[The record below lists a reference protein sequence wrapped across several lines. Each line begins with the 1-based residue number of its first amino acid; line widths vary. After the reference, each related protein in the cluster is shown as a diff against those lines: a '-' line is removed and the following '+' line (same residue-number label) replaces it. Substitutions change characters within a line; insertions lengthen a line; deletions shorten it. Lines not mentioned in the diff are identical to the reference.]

1 MRLYLI
7 RHARPAVAEGICYG
21 SSDLP
26 VFEDEQRRVL
36 ANLLP
41 VLPKGVPMFSSPLQR
56 CRGLAQQLA
65 DGLGIEDVLFDRRLA
80 EMHFGAWEMRNWD
93 AIARTEI
100 DAWSADLCG
109 YRPGGGESVL
119 EVAQRVFAFHEA
131 LSESRCDAAIIVCHA
146 GTIRLLTARLHSP
159 SPLDM
164 ALHAAKTSHRIA
176 YGELTTI
183 DC

>member
-7 RHARPAVAEGICYG
+7 RHARPAVAEGVCYG
-21 SSDLP
+21 SCDLP
-26 VFEDEQRRVL
+26 VPEDEQQRVL

-41 VLPKGVPMFSSPLQR
+41 VLPKGVPVFSSPLQR

-65 DGLGIEDVLFDRRLA
+65 DGLGIDDVLFDQRLA

-93 AIARTEI
+93 AIPRPEI
-100 DAWSADLCG
+100 DAWSADLCC
-109 YRPGGGESVL
+109 YRPGGGENVL
-119 EVAQRVFAFHEA
+119 EVAQRVLAFHEA
-131 LSESRCDAAIIVCHA
+131 LSESNPDAAIIVCHA
-146 GTIRLLTARLHSP
+146 GTIRLLTARLHLSSP
-159 SPLDM
+159 SEM
-164 ALHAAKTSHRIA
+164 ALHAAKTAHRIA